1 LLTIFLTGAS
11 GFIGQAL
18 LKKLLARQFRLI
30 CYVRSTESRNRIEAL
45 GGIAWQFELDKLKD
59 LESQLK
65 QCDVVIHAAGLL
77 ELGSAPAEFASAN
90 IELTR
95 ILLKAAQV
103 AAVKKFIYLSAA
115 SVVMHGPQ
123 DLLNL
128 DETAP
133 LTQRAELPYSFSKAR
148 AEELVLSAASTSFQ
162 TMALRPAFVWG
173 PNDAIERIIG
183 PAIKTGKFAWFDHGS
198 YLFSTCYVGN
208 LCAAV
213 LLAINHEG
221 VGQAFYI
228 SDGEP
233 VIFKEFMLARLQAGA
248 FQAPKWSLPK
258 SLAWALAH
266 FAETGWAYLPLVGK
280 PPLVREM
287 VRLMGYA
294 FTLNITAARR
304 QLNYVP
310 PYSIADGMAEIKVS
324 LENRSTDSSTATST

>member
-1 LLTIFLTGAS
+1 MLTIFLTGAS

-18 LKKLLARQFRLI
+18 LKKLLARQYRLI
-30 CYVRSTESRNRIEAL
+30 CYVRSTKARDRVEAL
-45 GGIAWQFELDKLKD
+45 GGIAWQFELDKPKD
-59 LESQLK
+59 LEAQLK

-77 ELGSAPAEFASAN
+77 ELGSTPAEFTSTN

-95 ILLKAAQV
+95 ILLKAAQ
-103 AAVKKFIYLSAA
+103 AAAIKKFIYLSAA

-123 DLLNL
+123 DLLDIN
-128 DETAP
+128 ETAP

-148 AEELVLSAASTSFQ
+148 AEELVLAAASTSFQ
-162 TMALRPAFVWG
+162 TVALRPAFVWG
-173 PNDAIERIIG
+173 PNDVIERIIG
-183 PAIKTGKFAWFDHGS
+183 PAIKLGKFAWFGNGR

-213 LLAINHEG
+213 VLAINYEG
-221 VGQAFYI
+221 KGQAFYI

-233 VIFKEFMLARLQAGA
+233 MTFKEFMLARLQAGG
-248 FQAPKWSLPK
+248 FQAPSWSMPK

-310 PYSIADGMAEIKVS
+310 AYSIAEGMAEIKVNP
-324 LENRSTDSSTATST
+324 ENPSTVSFT

>member
-1 LLTIFLTGAS
+1 MLGA
-11 GFIGQAL
+11 
-18 LKKLLARQFRLI
+18 R
-30 CYVRSTESRNRIEAL
+30 
-45 GGIAWQFELDKLKD
+45 AWQFELDKPKD
-59 LESQLK
+59 LEAQLK

-77 ELGSAPAEFASAN
+77 ELGSTPAEFARGN

-95 ILLKAAQV
+95 ILLKATQA

-123 DLLNL
+123 DLLDL
-128 DETAP
+128 DETAL
-133 LTQRAELPYSFSKAR
+133 LTQQAELPYSFSKAR
-148 AEELVLSAASTSFQ
+148 AEELVLSATSASLQ

-183 PAIKTGKFAWFDHGS
+183 PAIKLGKFAWFGHGS

-213 LLAINHEG
+213 LLAINHQG
-221 VGQAFYI
+221 GGQAFNI

-233 VIFKEFMLARLQAGA
+233 VTFKKFMIARLQAGG
-248 FQAPKWSLPK
+248 FQAPSWSMPQG
-258 SLAWALAH
+258 LAWALAH
-266 FAETGWAYLPLVGK
+266 FAETGWAYLPLAGK

-310 PYSIADGMAEIKVS
+310 AYSITQGMAEIKAS
-324 LENRSTDSSTATST
+324 LVTPITATST